1 MLTNEEQKEIA
12 IELGKYQQKSA
23 AGLEALKVVQKHRGW
38 ISDESLNDVAQ
49 MVGLTD
55 NELDSVA
62 TSYNHIFR
70 KPVGRH
76 VIYLC
81 DSVTCWIKGY
91 ENILEH
97 LTGKLGI
104 SPGQTT
110 ADNRFTLL
118 VSSCLGVCEKAPAM
132 IIDNDL
138 YVNLD
143 CSKIDDILS
152 KYT

>member
-1 MLTNEEQKEIA
+1 MLTNEEQKEIT
-12 IELGKYQQKSA
+12 IELGKYQQKNA

-38 ISDESLNDVAQ
+38 ISDESLRDVAQ
-49 MVGLTD
+49 MVGMTD

-76 VIYLC
+76 IIYLC

-91 ENILEH
+91 EIIVEH
-97 LTGKLGI
+97 LMSRLGV
-104 SPGQTT
+104 SLGQTT

-118 VSSCLGVCEKAPAM
+118 VSSCLGVCEQAPAM

-138 YVNLD
+138 YVNLN

-152 KYT
+152 KYE